1 MVNNLQQRQLKL
13 IQKEQL
19 EKTAEATG
27 DLIRNKIADKITRAS
42 KISPQNNSEK
52 NKEEILRE
60 RYISPEKR
68 EEMIG
73 LKKKMMNHEEHI
85 NKSQIKTERSNLCDC
100 SDAYVHVKR
109 TI

>member
-1 MVNNLQQRQLKL
+1 MLNNLQQRHLKL
-13 IQKEQL
+13 IQKGQL

-27 DLIRNKIADKITRAS
+27 DLIRNKIADKITIVS

-73 LKKKMMNHEEHI
+73 LKKNDESRGTYK
-85 NKSQIKTERSNLCDC
+85 
-100 SDAYVHVKR
+100 
-109 TI
+109 

>member
-1 MVNNLQQRQLKL
+1 MVNNLQQRHLKL

-27 DLIRNKIADKITRAS
+27 DLIRNK
-42 KISPQNNSEK
+42 PQNNSEK

-73 LKKKMMNHEEHI
+73 LKK
-85 NKSQIKTERSNLCDC
+85 
-100 SDAYVHVKR
+100 SDESR
-109 TI
+109 GT

>member
-1 MVNNLQQRQLKL
+1 MLNNLQQRHLKL
-13 IQKEQL
+13 IQKGQL

-27 DLIRNKIADKITRAS
+27 DLIRNKIADKITIVS
-42 KISPQNNSEK
+42 KISPQNNSKK

-73 LKKKMMNHEEHI
+73 LKKNDESRGTYK
-85 NKSQIKTERSNLCDC
+85 
-100 SDAYVHVKR
+100 
-109 TI
+109 

>member
-1 MVNNLQQRQLKL
+1 MLNNLQQRHLKL
-13 IQKEQL
+13 IQKGQL

-27 DLIRNKIADKITRAS
+27 DLIRNKIADKITIVS
-42 KISPQNNSEK
+42 KISPQNNSKK

-73 LKKKMMNHEEHI
+73 LKKKKDESRGTY
-85 NKSQIKTERSNLCDC
+85 K
-100 SDAYVHVKR
+100 
-109 TI
+109 

>member
-1 MVNNLQQRQLKL
+1 MLNNLQQRHLKL
-13 IQKEQL
+13 IQKGQL

-27 DLIRNKIADKITRAS
+27 DLIRNKIADKITIVS
-42 KISPQNNSEK
+42 KISPQNNSKK

-73 LKKKMMNHEEHI
+73 LKKK
-85 NKSQIKTERSNLCDC
+85 
-100 SDAYVHVKR
+100 
-109 TI
+109 